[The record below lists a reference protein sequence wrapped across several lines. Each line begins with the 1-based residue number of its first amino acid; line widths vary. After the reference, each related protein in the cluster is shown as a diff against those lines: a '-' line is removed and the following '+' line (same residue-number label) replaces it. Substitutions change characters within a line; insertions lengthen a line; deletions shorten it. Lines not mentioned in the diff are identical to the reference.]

1 MMAVVKTSDHFCM
14 KQQINKR
21 DTDEYTVCTYH
32 GEALNHNIQLRIFCF
47 KYIRGS
53 SVGSIGSMGSANHW
67 ICHRDSFLEFI
78 CY

>member
-1 MMAVVKTSDHFCM
+1 MEPTELPLMYLKV
-14 KQQINKR
+14 
-21 DTDEYTVCTYH
+21 
-32 GEALNHNIQLRIFCF
+32 

-67 ICHRDSFLEFI
+67 ICHRDSFVEFI

>member
-21 DTDEYTVCTYH
+21 DSDKYTVCTYS

-47 KYIRGS
+47 LKPIEPTELPLMYLK
-53 SVGSIGSMGSANHW
+53 VH
-67 ICHRDSFLEFI
+67 
-78 CY
+78 